1 MEAQGHHPDENSAT
15 FRRMGAGM
23 RGRHLSSEAEQEEVA
38 SRRSSGVGAKEE
50 RNVLSKSS
58 RPAQSSVCAVS
69 NEPAEDRRGA
79 TEASFE
85 GRVQRRKEQRT
96 HDARKEEETR
106 E

>member
-1 MEAQGHHPDENSAT
+1 MDAQGHHPDENSAT
-15 FRRMGAGM
+15 FRRMVAGM
-23 RGRHLSSEAEQEEVA
+23 KGRYLSSEAEQEEVA

-50 RNVLSKSS
+50 RNVLGKSS
-58 RPAQSSVCAVS
+58 RPAQSVCAVS

-96 HDARKEEETR
+96 HDAHE
-106 E
+106 